1 MVAAEGSTTTGAAAK
16 TAAGWI
22 NPWTRLPEK
31 LREAIV
37 LLGIVA
43 AVTLGWVSGLTYL
56 PFLSAIERWVADYR
70 IATLTPP
77 EPQHPDIIVVGL
89 TEETLEL
96 FPYRSPI
103 DRKFIAELIQT
114 LAARGVKA
122 IMVDMLFDQ
131 PTEDDKD
138 ELLRATLA
146 DLKIPTVVSY
156 GRQEDE
162 LTDVQVEYLDEFV
175 GVGQRGF
182 AFLPKD
188 DIDATARWI
197 YPGRKLPDGTYVR
210 GVAGALAEKLGATPP
225 AGQVRIAFRGR
236 PDLETQPFR
245 MFPAHAVPALPPAWF
260 KDKIALIG
268 ADLSY
273 TVGFADRHRTPF
285 AAGPNVRAGM
295 IPGVIIHGH
304 ALAQILDGRTS
315 PEVGFN
321 VQVALVAA
329 LALIGMVLGKLEL
342 PALARFSVAGVVI
355 LAGWVGGFVAF
366 RYAYVLVPLVGPTLA
381 LLLAQWATD
390 LHVGRQERQQRR
402 FIQQAFTK
410 YVSPELLK
418 EILKDP
424 TKLSLEAAR
433 KEVSIIF
440 TDVAGFTTISEK
452 LEAAVLADLLNRY
465 LDGACKEIFKL
476 GGTINQFTGDAIYA
490 MFNAPADQPD
500 HARRALTAAIK
511 IDEFSE
517 RFIREER
524 ARGLDFGH
532 TRIGVHTAVTNVG
545 NFGSP
550 DRFEY
555 KALGDP
561 VNTCSRLEGL
571 NKYFETRMC
580 VSHANA
586 RHSPEQPFRPIGHI
600 VMKGKA
606 EALLVLEPLSAERD
620 ASAAIAMYRRAYELM
635 EKEDPGALTAFEA
648 LHAAHPE
655 DGVAAFHIERLKAG
669 ETGSRV
675 VMADK

>member
-1 MVAAEGSTTTGAAAK
+1 VDRRFDLFA
-16 TAAGWI
+16 
-22 NPWTRLPEK
+22 
-31 LREAIV
+31 
-37 LLGIVA
+37 
-43 AVTLGWVSGLTYL
+43 
-56 PFLSAIERWVADYR
+56 FLSAIERWVADYR

-77 EPQHPDIIVVGL
+77 EPQHPEIIVIGL

-103 DRKFIAELIQT
+103 DRKFVAEVVQT
-114 LAARGVKA
+114 LADRGVKA
-122 IMVDMLFDQ
+122 MMIDILFDQ

-138 ELLRATLA
+138 DLLRKTLA
-146 DLKIPTVVSY
+146 GLKIPTVVSY

-162 LTDVQVEYLDEFV
+162 LTDTQVEFLDEFV
-175 GVGQRGF
+175 GVKQRGF

-197 YPGRKLPDGTYVR
+197 YPGRALPDGTYIR
-210 GVAGALAEKLGATPP
+210 GVAGALGEKLGATPP
-225 AGQVRIAFRGR
+225 EGQVRIAFRGQ
-236 PDLETQPFR
+236 PDVETQPFR
-245 MFPAHAVPALPPAWF
+245 MFPAHAIAALPPAWF

-295 IPGVIIHGH
+295 LPGVVIHGH
-304 ALAQILDGRTS
+304 ALAQVLDGRRS
-315 PEVGFN
+315 PEVGFD
-321 VQVALVAA
+321 VQIVLVAVMG
-329 LALIGMVLGKLEL
+329 LIGMVLGKLEL
-342 PALARFSVAGVVI
+342 PPLARFSAAGVIIVAGWI
-355 LAGWVGGFVAF
+355 AGFVVF
-366 RYAYVLVPLVGPTLA
+366 RYATILAPLVGPTLS
-381 LLLAQWATD
+381 LLISQWATD

-424 TKLSLEAAR
+424 TKLSLEATR

-440 TDVAGFTTISEK
+440 TDVQGFTTISEK
-452 LEAAVLADLLNRY
+452 LEASVLADLLNRY

-500 HARRALTAAIK
+500 HAQRALTAAIK

-517 RFIREER
+517 RFVKEE
-524 ARGLDFGH
+524 AAKGLPFGL

-555 KALGDP
+555 KALGDA

-580 VSHANA
+580 ISHANA
-586 RHSPEQPFRPIGHI
+586 KHSPDQPFRPIGHI

-606 EALLVLEPLSAERD
+606 EAIFVLEPLTGDRPNSPATAAYLKAYALMDKNDPSAL
-620 ASAAIAMYRRAYELM
+620 A
-635 EKEDPGALTAFEA
+635 AFEA
-648 LHAAHPE
+648 LQAAEPR
-655 DGVAAFHIERLKAG
+655 DGLVAFHIERLKAG